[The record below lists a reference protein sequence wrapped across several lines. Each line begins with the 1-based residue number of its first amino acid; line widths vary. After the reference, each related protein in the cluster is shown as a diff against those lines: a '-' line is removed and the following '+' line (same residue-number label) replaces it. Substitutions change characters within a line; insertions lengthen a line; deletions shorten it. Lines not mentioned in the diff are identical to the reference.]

1 MVGLPRRSVLA
12 LLGLAGCAS
21 APDTPPPQPGRPVP
35 WRTLQGGFLAPALPP
50 VGTPPRLGS
59 GMFVRWMSP
68 TALALRGMELLVADL
83 GTQRLWRADV
93 AGNAVTGIAGAPVS
107 PGVAL
112 ALGPDLSAW
121 VLDPSTR
128 QVLRFARDGRLLQTH
143 RIGLD
148 TATPVALALA
158 DGGQTLLL
166 ADGLGAS
173 WSEQHGPGGVQR
185 SVAPERPGSRRI
197 SGVDGLAQGR
207 DGVWVLDRL
216 AGAVHR
222 VSRQGA
228 VLQTLGQG
236 DLMQPLALAVDR
248 LDRAYVLEG
257 QDGSVKRVSA
267 SAPLQRWSAA
277 ELGVQ
282 KVGGLAVDGLMLAV
296 SDSLAGNVVLWSF
309 MHEAAP

>member
-1 MVGLPRRSVLA
+1 VRVSRRNVLA
-12 LLGLAGCAS
+12 LLGLSGCAS
-21 APDTPPPQPGRPVP
+21 APDTPPPPPGQPVP

-50 VGTPPRLGS
+50 LGTPPRLAS
-59 GMFVRWMSP
+59 GMFVRWMNP

-83 GTQRLWRADV
+83 ATQRLWRADA

-107 PGVAL
+107 PGLAL

-121 VLDPSTR
+121 VLDPPTR
-128 QVLRFARDGRLLQTH
+128 QVLRFARDGRLMQTH

-173 WSEQHGPGGVQR
+173 WSEQHGPGGLQR
-185 SVAPERPGSRRI
+185 SVNPERTGGRRI
-197 SGVDGLAQGR
+197 SGVDGLAPGGQGL
-207 DGVWVLDRL
+207 WVLDRL

-248 LDRAYVLEG
+248 LDRVYVLEG
-257 QDGSVKRVSA
+257 QDGSIKRLS
-267 SAPLQRWSAA
+267 STAPMRRWSAA

-282 KVGGLAVDGLMLAV
+282 KIGGLAVDGLMLAV
-296 SDSLAGNVVLWSF
+296 SDSLAGNVVLGSF
-309 MHEAAP
+309 LHEATP